1 METDD
6 HISIM
11 ARDDDLDFSEGSLRD
26 ESKSPVTNE
35 EEQTLLNQGEQD
47 SQSVSSDM
55 AGLTVRQPDLGAQ
68 PPE

>member
-11 ARDDDLDFSEGSLRD
+11 ARDDDLDFSEGELD
-26 ESKSPVTNE
+26 EGRSPVTNE
-35 EEQTLLNQGEQD
+35 EEQTLLNQGDQD
-47 SQSVSSDM
+47 SLSVSSDM
-55 AGLTVRQPDLGAQ
+55 AGLTVHQPDEGAK